1 MINNCYNFKE
11 LKEKF
16 GWDGKPGEISKQI
29 TYAKRRGVE
38 IEPAF
43 KQGAT
48 YFRILSNTQEIIN
61 DNEEWKIYPK
71 QPILQVSNLGRVQDT
86 ITKKFLDSELA
97 DGYRGFTYNGK
108 QYRTHRIVMETFKP
122 IENCHEM
129 VVDHINGIKYD
140 NRLENLQWKTSE
152 DNLRLSA
159 MNRQTINFLIND
171 LIQKYGYEKTTQAI
185 LSLSSLLAL

>member
-16 GWDGKPGEISKQI
+16 GWEGGPGEISRQI

-43 KQGAT
+43 KQGST
-48 YFRILSNTQEIIN
+48 YFRILSNNEQVL
-61 DNEEWKIYPK
+61 DGEEWRHYPK
-71 QPILQVSNLGRVQDT
+71 QPNLKVSNLGRVQDT
-86 ITKKFLDSELA
+86 LTKKFLDKELE
-97 DGYRGFTYNGK
+97 DGYRGFSYNGK
-108 QYRTHRIVMETFKP
+108 NYRIHRLVMETFNP
-122 IENCHEM
+122 IENCNEM

-152 DNLRLSA
+152 ENLKLSA
-159 MNRQTINFLIND
+159 VNRQTINFLIND
-171 LIQKYGYEKTTQAI
+171 LIQKYGYEKTTQA
-185 LSLSSLLAL
+185 LLNLSSLLAL